1 MKRKLL
7 FPALVLFFGAVFSPP
22 AMGQYFNFASAYT
35 GYQTTTYHSLIRT
48 IDDTSAL
55 VYFYDSR
62 ISQGV
67 IARIGLTMSCR
78 KALLPRGCTVNDM
91 RITEDNVYFC
101 GEMNADPVIG
111 HIKLSDFATTNRT
124 VNLFKVDNYYVTS
137 LNRMAAYTIDGKQK
151 VVIVGDLVY
160 TTPTPVI
167 DPCPYY
173 YWYFDSSL
181 NQYIQYFYHYCNT
194 TVIFEVNF
202 NGATYLSDEYV
213 ITGDHDHVELIS
225 EVIETQNH
233 IAFIGFFANHNTTI
247 FHRCDKNNVVNDF
260 ISLYNNHYCF
270 YSHNGGLTNYHGCL
284 MKGDTIAISSLS
296 TYMDSMGIQ
305 QFSTNIRVFDIATMV
320 NTQSKRV
327 LHNTKTEPLDI
338 MYMIKDH
345 QLVLLQEVYLPA
357 ISSNQYIFLHV
368 DPYTTASY
376 NAKCWYEC
384 HWNKPFNCISRLND
398 TIYVAS
404 GGEYWC
410 MKDFD
415 PLTSISCYKTDAI
428 RVNPISI
435 VGNALEYDGYQ
446 NEINLVSPHSIYVSS
461 NNDFIYPSCVN
472 NL

>member
-35 GYQTTTYHSLIRT
+35 GNQTTTYHSLIRT

-101 GEMNADPVIG
+101 GEMNADPIIG

-124 VNLFKVDNYYVTS
+124 VTLFKVDNYYVTS

-160 TTPTPVI
+160 TTPTPVPA
-167 DPCPYY
+167 PCPYY
-173 YWYFDSSL
+173 YWYFDPSL
-181 NQYIQYFYHYCNT
+181 NQDIQYFYHYCNT

-202 NGATYLSDEYV
+202 SGATYLSDEYL
-213 ITGDHDHVELIS
+213 ITGDHNHVELIS

-233 IAFIGFFANHNTTI
+233 IAFIGFFYNHNTTI
-247 FHRCDKNNVVNDF
+247 IHKCNKSNVINSF
-260 ISLYNNHYCF
+260 CSSQHYC
-270 YSHNGGLTNYHGCL
+270 YYAIEEGNTKYHGCL
-284 MKGDTIAISSLS
+284 MKEDTIAVSTLS
-296 TYMDSMGIQ
+296 TYMDSMGVQ
-305 QFSTNIRVFDIATMV
+305 QFSTNIKVFDIANDV
-320 NTQSKRV
+320 NINALRV
-327 LHNTKTEPLDI
+327 LHNTKTEPLDL
-338 MYMIKDH
+338 MYMINDH
-345 QLVLLQEVYLPA
+345 QLVLLQEMYLPV
-357 ISSNQYIFLHV
+357 ISSNQYTFLHV
-368 DPYTTASY
+368 DPYTSASY
-376 NAKCWYEC
+376 NAQCWLES
-384 HWNKPFNCISRLND
+384 HWQKPFNCISRLND
-398 TIYVAS
+398 TTYVAS

-410 MKDFD
+410 MKDLNPLTPNSCYTTDKIKVTPIKKELYAKEYDYYLRDSSLVD
-415 PLTSISCYKTDAI
+415 PLTTYPSFD
-428 RVNPISI
+428 
-435 VGNALEYDGYQ
+435 
-446 NEINLVSPHSIYVSS
+446 
-461 NNDFIYPSCVN
+461 NDFINSFCIFN
-472 NL
+472 